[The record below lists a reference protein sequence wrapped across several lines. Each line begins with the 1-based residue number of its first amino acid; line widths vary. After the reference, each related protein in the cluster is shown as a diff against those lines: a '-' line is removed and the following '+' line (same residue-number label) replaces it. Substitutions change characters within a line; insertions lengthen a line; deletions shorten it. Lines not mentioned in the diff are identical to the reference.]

1 MLIRLRS
8 VPNKRAARSDRDINK
23 PLSCGRMVEVRVI
36 LDAERDANGP
46 PPRVQTSLTTC
57 CAHKTTLSCGAVI
70 ALALMIAHA
79 GRVISNFFLSN
90 CIDRTIAE
98 NGEFRFRSSR
108 GEGEKNSFEILNDT

>member
-46 PPRVQTSLTTC
+46 PPRVETSLTTC
-57 CAHKTTLSCGAVI
+57 CAHKTTLSCAK
-70 ALALMIAHA
+70 
-79 GRVISNFFLSN
+79 GRSYRTCVD
-90 CIDRTIAE
+90 DRTRGTRNLQLFSFQLRRSNDSRLAE
-98 NGEFRFRSSR
+98 NFDSEAIVVR
-108 GEGEKNSFEILNDT
+108 EKKILSKF